1 MGTLK
6 NPWNW
11 YLRVRLISKIIYFEV
26 EVFAHIITNF
36 AGIDINKICR
46 SGLTI
51 LGRSAQ
57 LGLVSFVKQ
66 VTELLLEV
74 KLN

>member
-1 MGTLK
+1 
-6 NPWNW
+6 
-11 YLRVRLISKIIYFEV
+11 
-26 EVFAHIITNF
+26 VFAHIITNF